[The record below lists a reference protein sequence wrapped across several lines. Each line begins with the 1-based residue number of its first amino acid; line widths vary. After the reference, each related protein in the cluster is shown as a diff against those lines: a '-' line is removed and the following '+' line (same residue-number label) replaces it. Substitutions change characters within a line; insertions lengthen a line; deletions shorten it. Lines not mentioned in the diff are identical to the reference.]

1 MQTASA
7 YDDQDITLLAGT
19 TATEIRPGDH
29 LVFAGGTEYGYDKLL
44 LATGSRP
51 RTLPIPGADLDGIF
65 TLRSL
70 DDALAIRSR
79 LTDGARIV
87 IVGAGWIGCEV
98 AAAARHHGCSVTMID
113 PVSQPLMGVVG
124 EEIGHVFAGLHREHG
139 VDLRLETGVR
149 GFETSGG
156 TTSVQLDDDSRSS
169 LTR

>member
-1 MQTASA
+1 M
-7 YDDQDITLLAGT
+7 
-19 TATEIRPGDH
+19 
-29 LVFAGGTEYGYDKLL
+29 FAGGTEYGYDKLV

-51 RTLPIPGADLDGIF
+51 RRLRIPGADLDGIF

-124 EEIGHVFAGLHREHG
+124 QEIGRVFAELHREHG
-139 VDLRLETGVR
+139 VDLASRN
-149 GFETSGG
+149 GG
-156 TTSVQLDDDSRSS
+156 TGFRGRRRGDVGPAGRRLGGSPP
-169 LTR
+169 TR